1 MFARKIKNIL
11 SELSLKYSF
20 FLFLRKFFLKSI
32 KKDNNK
38 FKLYSGFIIMLFI
51 EILSEILSIF
61 KFSKLE
67 QSFNTLE
74 GKNLSELKKIYTSSR
89 ATSAIQLIMIIFF
102 LKKNKETNNILN
114 NSELLDIGCGYG
126 KALFYLKKIFS
137 KVHGVEVN
145 KDIFYDLTKNFSK
158 NDTKINFINDDF
170 FNIKIPDDVN
180 FFYTFSPFR
189 DFSLYE
195 NLVNILI
202 KFSQKQNKKIYFII
216 VKNSHSK
223 KMFDLLINKN
233 FNLIKHQKFLDNE
246 YNTYL
251 FSYK

>member
-11 SELSLKYSF
+11 GELSLKYSF

-38 FKLYSGFIIMLFI
+38 FRLYSGFIIMLFV
-51 EILSEILSIF
+51 EILSEIFSIF

-67 QSFNTLE
+67 QSFNTPE
-74 GKNLSELKKIYTSSR
+74 GKNLSELRKIYTSSR
-89 ATSAIQLIMIIFF
+89 TTSAIQLIMIIFF
-102 LKKNKETNNILN
+102 LKKNKETNDILN
-114 NSELLDIGCGYG
+114 KSELLDIGCGYG
-126 KALFYLKKIFS
+126 KALFYLKKIFF

-145 KDIFYDLTKNFSK
+145 KDIFYDLTKNFK
-158 NDTKINFINDDF
+158 NDTKVNLINGDF
-170 FNIKIPDDVN
+170 FNIKIPDNVN

-202 KFSQKQNKKIYFII
+202 KFSQEQNKKIYFIV

-233 FNLIKHQKFLDNE
+233 FNLIKHQKLLDNE
-246 YNTYL
+246 YNAYL

>member
-11 SELSLKYSF
+11 GELSLKYSF

-32 KKDNNK
+32 KKENNK
-38 FKLYSGFIIMLFI
+38 FRLYSGFIIMLFV
-51 EILSEILSIF
+51 EILSEIFSIF

-67 QSFNTLE
+67 QSFNTPE
-74 GKNLSELKKIYTSSR
+74 GKNLSELRKIYTSSR
-89 ATSAIQLIMIIFF
+89 TTSAIQLIMIIFF
-102 LKKNKETNNILN
+102 LKKNKETNDILN
-114 NSELLDIGCGYG
+114 KSELLDIGCGYG
-126 KALFYLKKIFS
+126 KALFYLKKFFF

-145 KDIFYDLTKNFSK
+145 KDIFYDLTKNFK
-158 NDTKINFINDDF
+158 NDTKVNLINGDF
-170 FNIKIPDDVN
+170 FNIKIPDNVN

-202 KFSQKQNKKIYFII
+202 KFSQEQNKKIYFIV

-233 FNLIKHQKFLDNE
+233 FNLIKHQKLLDNE
-246 YNTYL
+246 YNAYL

>member
-11 SELSLKYSF
+11 GELSLKYSF

-38 FKLYSGFIIMLFI
+38 FRLYSGFIIMLFV
-51 EILSEILSIF
+51 EILSEIFSIF

-67 QSFNTLE
+67 QSFDTLE
-74 GKNLSELKKIYTSSR
+74 GKNLLELRKIYTSSR
-89 ATSAIQLIMIIFF
+89 TTSAIQLIMIIFF
-102 LKKNKETNNILN
+102 LKKNKETNDILN
-114 NSELLDIGCGYG
+114 KSELLDIGCGYG
-126 KALFYLKKIFS
+126 KALFYLKKIFF

-145 KDIFYDLTKNFSK
+145 KDIFYDLTKNFK
-158 NDTKINFINDDF
+158 NDTKVNLINGDF
-170 FNIKIPDDVN
+170 FNIKIPDNVN

-202 KFSQKQNKKIYFII
+202 KFSQEQNKKIYFIV

-233 FNLIKHQKFLDNE
+233 FNLIKHQKLLDNE
-246 YNTYL
+246 YNAYL